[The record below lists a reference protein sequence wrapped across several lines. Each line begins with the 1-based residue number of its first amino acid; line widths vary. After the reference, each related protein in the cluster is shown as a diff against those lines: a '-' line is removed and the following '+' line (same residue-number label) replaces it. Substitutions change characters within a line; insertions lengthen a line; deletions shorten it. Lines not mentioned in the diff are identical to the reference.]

1 MSVHQEAH
9 SEIWKQIHRIE
20 IKSRRLVDQL
30 LNGQYQSVFKGVGL
44 EFEEVRPYMEGD
56 DERHIDWN
64 VTARTGQLHIKR
76 FIEERELSLFLL
88 VDSSASVFWGS
99 SQRLKMDLA
108 LEFAAVMAFSALRNN
123 DRVGLLTFDSE
134 VRTLLPPRKGRRHAL
149 RVVREMLA
157 CFDQPPPQGK
167 SNLDGA
173 LQTVSHLLNR
183 RGIIFVISDFM
194 DTGSLFRL
202 SVLNRRHDC
211 VAVRLLDPLDFE
223 LPDIGWVRLQDPET
237 GQQQLMN
244 LGSAKVRQQ
253 YAEKALAREEALNES
268 LKRMSVDQISLRT
281 DSDSIWK
288 EMLRFY
294 QRHRK

>member
-1 MSVHQEAH
+1 MSLHQEAH
-9 SEIWKQIHRIE
+9 SDIWKRIHRIE
-20 IKSRRLVDQL
+20 IKSRRLVDQM

-44 EFEEVRPYMEGD
+44 EFEEVRPYVEGD

-64 VTARTGQLHIKR
+64 VTARTGDLHIKR

-108 LEFAAVMAFSALRNN
+108 VEFAAVMAFSALRNN
-123 DRVGLLTFDSE
+123 DRVGLLNFDSE

-149 RVVREMLA
+149 RVVRELLS
-157 CFDQPPPQGK
+157 CFDQPPHQGA

-173 LQTVSHLLNR
+173 LQTVSHLLHR
-183 RGIIFVISDFM
+183 RGIVFVISDFL

-237 GQQQLMN
+237 GQNQLMN
-244 LGSAKVRQQ
+244 LGSAKVRRQ
-253 YAEKALAREEALNES
+253 YAEKAQAREEALSEN
-268 LKRMSVDQISLRT
+268 LKRMSVDQICLRT
-281 DSDSIWK
+281 DSDSVWK
-288 EMLRFY
+288 ELLRFY